1 MSADWEVITEKKHS
15 NWGASQ
21 AYKRI
26 NCLGSLHMEANFPNE
41 DSEYAK
47 EGTKAHAVAEV
58 MLKAAIMD
66 EWKPFGTRRAVER
79 AYFFNR
85 HQTTIIQATEMMD
98 AAEEYVRYVGQ
109 VLKEHPG
116 SKILLFEIEHQFDMS
131 SLRPDFYGTC
141 DCILIVE
148 WIDSTTGEIVIEMH
162 VFDYKYGSG
171 VVVGAF
177 ENDQLAYYGLGAW
190 MDLYLLYD
198 IEKVTLHIC
207 QPRVKN
213 FDSFSTSIQW
223 LKDKFQKRLLTAY
236 DASQDR
242 DAPLNPGE
250 WCASSFCRARGNCP
264 AVVKKAIEVVK
275 EYGQNPLVRQVWS
288 SDAVAM
294 EMIGVVRAWAKA
306 REEQIK
312 RKILNGEKTDATQF
326 FKVVQGRSS
335 RNWKD
340 EEKLAKKYPFKEHPL
355 LWHEPSLKSVAQIEK
370 ACKDDDLLGQYSF
383 EDEFA
388 ALVVKTPGSPT
399 ITRIEDS
406 RVAIDRTDQ
415 ARNEFALE
423 DMREKSDPL
432 DDLLG

>member
-1 MSADWEVITEKKHS
+1 MADWEIIEEKRHS
-15 NWGASQ
+15 DFGASQ

-26 NCLGSLHMEANFPNE
+26 NCLGSRHMEANFPNE
-41 DSEYAK
+41 TSEYAAQ
-47 EGTKAHAVAEV
+47 GTKAHGVAET
-58 MLKAAIMD
+58 MARAAVID
-66 EWKPFGTRRAVER
+66 NWALFGTRRAVER

-85 HQTTIIQATEMMD
+85 HQSNIIEATEMMD
-98 AAEEYVRYVGQ
+98 GAEDYVSYIRQ
-109 VLKEHPG
+109 ILKEHTDA
-116 SKILLFEIEHQFDMS
+116 KVLLFEFEHAFDLS
-131 SLRPDFYGTC
+131 SLRPDLYGTC
-141 DCILIVE
+141 DCILILEYVDQE
-148 WIDSTTGEIVIEMH
+148 TGEIIVHMH
-162 VFDYKYGSG
+162 VIDYKFGAG
-171 VVVGAF
+171 VVVGAL

-190 MDLYLLYD
+190 HDVHLLYD
-198 IEKVTLHIC
+198 VTRVSLHIV

-213 FDSFSTSIQW
+213 FDSWTVDIDW
-223 LKDKFQKRLLTAY
+223 LTTTFRTRLLTAY
-236 DASQDR
+236 DASRDR
-242 DAPLNPGE
+242 NAPLTPGD

-264 AVVKKAIEVVK
+264 AVVKKAIEVTK

-312 RKILNGEKTDATQF
+312 RKILNGEQTDATQY

-335 RNWKD
+335 RHWDD
-340 EEKLAKKYPFKEHPL
+340 ENALARKYPASQHPL
-355 LWHEPSLKSVAQIEK
+355 LWHPPQFKSVAQIEK
-370 ACKDDDLLGQYSF
+370 AVKDDDILGTYDF
-383 EDEFA
+383 TEEFA
-388 ALVVKTPGSPT
+388 NHVVKTPGSPT

-423 DMREKSDPL
+423 DQRTKDPL